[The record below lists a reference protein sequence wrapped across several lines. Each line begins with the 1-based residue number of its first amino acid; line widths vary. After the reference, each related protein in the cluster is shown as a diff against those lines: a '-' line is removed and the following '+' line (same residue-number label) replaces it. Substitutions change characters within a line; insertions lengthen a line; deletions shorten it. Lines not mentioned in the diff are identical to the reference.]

1 MSRPMLGMIHV
12 MFVSLMRS
20 FVEIDAK
27 RAKMVMRVECKERII
42 TSTSGV
48 IDVTWNDMMIPISMI
63 VVIAKIVMTM
73 TWPDEQVN
81 GQAASS
87 Y

>member
-1 MSRPMLGMIHV
+1 MLGMIHV

-20 FVEIDAK
+20 FVEIDAQ
-27 RAKMVMRVECKERII
+27 RTKMVRVECKERII

-73 TWPDEQVN
+73 TWPNKQVN
-81 GQAASS
+81 RQAAGS

>member
-1 MSRPMLGMIHV
+1 MLGVIHV

-20 FVEIDAK
+20 FVEIDAQ
-27 RAKMVMRVECKERII
+27 RAKMVRVECKERII

-81 GQAASS
+81 GQAAGS

>member
-1 MSRPMLGMIHV
+1 MLGMIHV